1 MSGHVDGP
9 PEPPDPPPSAAP
21 AGARLIRPFLTGG
34 QRSAGAD
41 QAAGSPGVGQTSVR
55 PFLVTSGR
63 TAASGNI
70 GVETQVMA
78 TVRGETAVET
88 LTFEYRDIVALCAE
102 PLAVAEIAARL
113 SLHLGVTRVL
123 VTDLQQQGLVTTH
136 APQVDPTD
144 DVDIIMRVIN
154 ALRQHT

>member
-1 MSGHVDGP
+1 MIKSVDTP
-9 PEPPDPPPSAAP
+9 PDPPDPPPTAASS
-21 AGARLIRPFLTGG
+21 GGRLIRPFLTGG

-41 QAAGSPGVGQTSVR
+41 QAVGSPSVGQTSVR

-63 TAASGNI
+63 TEASGSI
-70 GVETQVMA
+70 GVETQVLS
-78 TVRGETAVET
+78 TVRGETVVET

-102 PLAVAEIAARL
+102 PLAVAEIAAQL

-144 DVDIIMRVIN
+144 DVDLIMRVIN
-154 ALRQHT
+154 ALRQRT